1 MTKPFGT
8 LLVGLALV
16 CVPACGR
23 KGPLELPQGRAPM
36 GVEGLAAAVRGGE
49 VVLSW
54 TNPSKTVS
62 GRPLEGLRAVEIW
75 VFEGG
80 PPAAGRSLTAAE
92 VEASARL
99 VRRIP
104 AGAPAAA
111 MTFPFSPVP
120 GPTGPRTLAF
130 VVRVAGAG
138 ERVSDFSAPAVVTI
152 GERP

>member
-1 MTKPFGT
+1 MTKPLGT

-16 CVPACGR
+16 CGPACGR

-36 GVEGLAAAVRGGE
+36 GVEGFSAAVRGGK
-49 VVLSW
+49 VLLSW

-75 VFEGG
+75 VFEAG
-80 PPAAGRSLTAAE
+80 PPAAGRRLTASE
-92 VEASARL
+92 VETSARL

-104 AGAPAAA
+104 AGPPAAA

-120 GPTGPRTLAF
+120 GPAGPRTLAF

-138 ERVSDFSAPAVVTI
+138 ERVSDFSPPAVVTI

>member
-1 MTKPFGT
+1 MTKPLGT

-16 CVPACGR
+16 CAAACGR

-36 GVEGLAAAVRGGE
+36 GVEGLTAVVRGGE

-62 GRPLEGLRAVEIW
+62 GRPLGGLQTVEIR

-80 PPAAGRSLTAAE
+80 PPAPGRSLTAAE

-104 AGAPAAA
+104 AAAPGAA
-111 MTFPFSPVP
+111 MTFPFSPSP
-120 GPTGPRTLAF
+120 GPAGPRTLAF

-138 ERVSDFSAPAVVTI
+138 ERVSDFSPPAVVTI

>member
-1 MTKPFGT
+1 MTKPLGT

-16 CVPACGR
+16 CAPACGR
-23 KGPLELPQGRAPM
+23 KGPLELPRGRAPM
-36 GVEGLAAAVRGGE
+36 GVDGLAAAVRGGE

-54 TNPSKTVS
+54 TNPAKTVS

-111 MTFPFSPVP
+111 VTFPISPSP
-120 GPTGPRTLAF
+120 GPAGPRTLAF

-138 ERVSDFSAPAVVTI
+138 ERFSDFSPPAVVTI